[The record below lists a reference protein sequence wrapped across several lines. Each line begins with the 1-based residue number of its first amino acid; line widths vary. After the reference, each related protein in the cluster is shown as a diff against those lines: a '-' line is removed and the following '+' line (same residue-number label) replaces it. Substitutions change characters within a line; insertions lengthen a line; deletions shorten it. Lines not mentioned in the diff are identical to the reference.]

1 MGCYWDNVP
10 SDTLSKVQEK
20 QGLLSKIQNFFTLG
34 YATKEDL
41 REHDKKLRD
50 LYYEDLFLISGL
62 WRDILLSVINGGYK
76 DSNSDIK
83 KVTQVLGRLMEEV
96 RHADY
101 GYAGLMDRKGHI
113 REIELARVFDYDK
126 SVGDD
131 IEKLAKLSKI
141 AYDYAEENNW
151 TETQTS
157 IKSAKEQLLTIDEL
171 WHKRERQF
179 RPLDL

>member
-10 SDTLSKVQEK
+10 SDTLSKVAEK

-34 YATKEDL
+34 YSTKEDL
-41 REHDKKLRD
+41 REQDKKLRD
-50 LYYEDLFLISGL
+50 LYYDDLFLISGL
-62 WRDILLSVINGGYK
+62 WRDILLLIIKGGYK

-83 KVTQVLGRLMEEV
+83 KVTQILGRLMEEV

-113 REIELARVFDYDK
+113 REIELTRVFDYDK
-126 SVGDD
+126 TVGEA
-131 IEKLAKLSKI
+131 IEKLAKLSKT
-141 AYDYAEENNW
+141 AFDCAEANNW
-151 TETQTS
+151 TEAKNS
-157 IKSAKEQLLTIDEL
+157 IKSAREQILAIDEL

-179 RPLDL
+179 RPLDV

>member
-10 SDTLSKVQEK
+10 SDTLSKVTEK

-41 REHDKKLRD
+41 REQDKKLRE
-50 LYYEDLFLISGL
+50 LYYDDLFLISGL
-62 WRDILLSVINGGYK
+62 WHDILISVINGGYK

-83 KVTQVLGRLMEEV
+83 KITQVLGRLMEEV

-113 REIELARVFDYDK
+113 REIELTRVFDYDK

-131 IEKLAKLSKI
+131 IERLAKLSKI
-141 AYDYAEENNW
+141 AYDHAEVNNW
-151 TETQTS
+151 SETKSS
-157 IKSAKEQLLTIDEL
+157 IKSAKEQLLIIDGL

-179 RPLDL
+179 RPLDV

>member
-1 MGCYWDNVP
+1 MGCYWDNVQ
-10 SDTLSKVQEK
+10 SDTLSKVAEK

-41 REHDKKLRD
+41 REQDKKLRD
-50 LYYEDLFLISGL
+50 LYYDDLFLISGL
-62 WRDILLSVINGGYK
+62 WRDILLSVMNGGYK

-113 REIELARVFDYDK
+113 REVELARVLDYDK
-126 SVGDD
+126 SVGEDM
-131 IEKLAKLSKI
+131 EKLAKLSKT
-141 AYDYAEENNW
+141 AFDHAESNDW
-151 TETQTS
+151 AETKNS
-157 IKSAKEQLLTIDEL
+157 IKSAKGQLLVIDEL

-179 RPLDL
+179 RPLDI

>member
-1 MGCYWDNVP
+1 MGCYWDNVQ

-34 YATKEDL
+34 YGTKEDL
-41 REHDKKLRD
+41 REQDKKLRD

-62 WRDILLSVINGGYK
+62 WRDILLVVIDGDHK
-76 DSNSDIK
+76 DSNRDIK
-83 KVTQVLGRLMEEV
+83 QVTQVLGRLMEEV

-113 REIELARVFDYDK
+113 REIALTRVFDYDK

-131 IEKLAKLSKI
+131 IEKFAKLSKI
-141 AYDYAEENNW
+141 VLDQAEANNW
-151 TETQTS
+151 AETNTS
-157 IKSAKEQLLTIDEL
+157 IKSAKKQLLAIENL
-171 WHKRERQF
+171 WRSRERQF
-179 RPLDL
+179 RPLDV